1 MFPAEGSFPFH
12 CQEFFSK
19 KKNKNQIVQL
29 VTQPDGPGKLQ
40 SSFGNSVQETMRKA
54 QKQPL
59 VGSGGIV
66 QGSKKRWKA
75 LTQHYFNIVLLQQI
89 KIANV
94 GIRLDGFP

>member
-1 MFPAEGSFPFH
+1 M
-12 CQEFFSK
+12 
-19 KKNKNQIVQL
+19 
-29 VTQPDGPGKLQ
+29 
-40 SSFGNSVQETMRKA
+40 QETMRKA

-66 QGSKKRWKA
+66 QGSEKRWKA
-75 LTQHYFNIVLLQQI
+75 LMQQYFNVVLLQQI